1 MTVRQM
7 LCPANLSNNPN
18 RPLQSIEYITI
29 HNTGNYS
36 ATANAHAHARYQ
48 YGGSGGRT
56 ASWHYTADASE
67 VWQSFEDT
75 RECWHT
81 GTSRGNAESLG
92 VEICVN
98 DREGF
103 QKACENAASCTAELL
118 TRYHLGLERVVQ
130 HHFWSGKNCP
140 AELRSGAW
148 GLTWD
153 DFTGMVE
160 GKAPAGKAAVSGELS
175 EAVAL
180 LREKGVILSPEYW
193 LENNGKFLHVDRL
206 ILNMAG
212 YIRDKDGG

>member
-29 HNTGNYS
+29 HTTGNRGP
-36 ATANAHAHARYQ
+36 TADAHAHARYQ

-56 ASWHYTADASE
+56 ASWHYTADACE
-67 VWQSFEDT
+67 VWRSFEDT

-98 DREGF
+98 SCEGF
-103 QKACENAASCTAELL
+103 PKACENAASLTADLL
-118 TRYHLGLERVVQ
+118 ARYHLSLERVVQ
-130 HHFWSGKNCP
+130 HNFWSGKDCP
-140 AELRSGAW
+140 AELRSGEW
-148 GLTWD
+148 GVTWNDFIGLT
-153 DFTGMVE
+153 E
-160 GKAPAGKAAVSGELS
+160 GKARPWRTPVSEDMP

-193 LENNGKFLHVDRL
+193 LENAGKLAYVDRL

-212 YIRDKDGG
+212 YIRDRASG